1 MFYRTVA
8 LFGLGFP
15 LGIIFSIFLVLLA
28 ILVFEI
34 AMVVSVIRN
43 RSMSDTR
50 QILWIVGMLFIHP
63 VVAIVYYFTDYNN
76 R

>member
-1 MFYRTVA
+1 
-8 LFGLGFP
+8 
-15 LGIIFSIFLVLLA
+15 
-28 ILVFEI
+28 
-34 AMVVSVIRN
+34 MVVSVIRN